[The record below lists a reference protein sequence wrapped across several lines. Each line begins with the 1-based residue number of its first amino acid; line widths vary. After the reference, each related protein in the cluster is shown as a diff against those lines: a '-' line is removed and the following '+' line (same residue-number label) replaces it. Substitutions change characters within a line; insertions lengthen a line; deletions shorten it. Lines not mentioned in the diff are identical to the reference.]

1 MKNAGS
7 CVQQQAALVPST
19 LQTISTIARLVA
31 RRDIPPEAVL
41 AGSGIAV
48 ADLQDTTM
56 MVTQAQELIVSGN
69 ALALT
74 QDPSLGLQIGNAL
87 RVSSFGLLGYAMLVS
102 PTLADALQCLFDFPL
117 LFGAYFNV
125 SLQVEGYGAALAIDG
140 YQYRS
145 DLEIWNADMCL
156 AALWAVVCD
165 VMADKISPDCVA
177 LSHGKPTH
185 AAAYRQIFA
194 CSTYF
199 DRKQSAV
206 HFPAELLKMPLPL
219 ADPFSY
225 NLMRQQCQQLQ
236 RSWQNSKHLDV
247 ISRALRL
254 MYSNPLVYNQLTN
267 VAAALYMSERTL
279 RRRLDEKGVK
289 FQHLLDQV
297 LRDKAVEYLS
307 GSVLPVAEI
316 AERLGYSETASF
328 RHAFRRWTGCC
339 PSDYRTA
346 RGDLIRANPGVTAAP
361 IAALHAKS
369 WPELSPG

>member
-7 CVQQQAALVPST
+7 CVQKQAALVPST
-19 LQTISTIARLVA
+19 LQTISTIARLTG

-48 ADLQDTTM
+48 SDLQDTTM
-56 MVTQAQELIVSGN
+56 MVTQAQELIVAGN
-69 ALALT
+69 ALNLT
-74 QDPSLGLQIGNAL
+74 GDPTLGLQIGNAL

-102 PTLADALQCLFDFPL
+102 PTLQDALQCLFDFPL
-117 LFGAYFNV
+117 LFGAYFDI
-125 SLQVEGYGAALAIDG
+125 SLSVEGYGATLAVSN

-145 DLEIWNADMCL
+145 DLEVLNTDMCL

-165 VMADKISPDCVA
+165 VMADKIAPDCVTLRHA
-177 LSHGKPTH
+177 KPEH
-185 AAAYRQIFA
+185 AAAYRQTFGGPA
-194 CSTYF
+194 YF
-199 DRKQSAV
+199 GRTQSAV
-206 HFPAELLKMPLPL
+206 HFPAELLNMALPL

-225 NLMRQQCQQLQ
+225 NVMRQQCQQLQ
-236 RSWQNSKHLDV
+236 RSWQNSNTLDV

-254 MYSNPLVYNQLTN
+254 MYSDPLVYNQLNN
-267 VAAALYMSERTL
+267 VAAELYMSERTL

-307 GSVLPVAEI
+307 GSSLPVAEI

-328 RHAFRRWTGCC
+328 RHAFRRWTGRC

-346 RGDLIRANPGVTAAP
+346 PATQRINPA
-361 IAALHAKS
+361 IAS